1 MDIGRDNERID
12 LGRERRNLGRDNE
25 RRDLGR

>member
-25 RRDLGR
+25 RRDLG